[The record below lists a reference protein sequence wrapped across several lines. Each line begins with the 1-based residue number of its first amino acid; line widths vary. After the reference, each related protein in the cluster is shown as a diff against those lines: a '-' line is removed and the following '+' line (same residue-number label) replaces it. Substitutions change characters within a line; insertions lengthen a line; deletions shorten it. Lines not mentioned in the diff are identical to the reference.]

1 MMATPGLPHTLIGA
15 ADRCCP
21 ALCDYRPEAVQVYLN
36 YVLDMERHGEDP
48 IEVSACKPISRDGSG
63 GTAGNGATQVSE
75 VYGAVKALRAERR
88 EVTAISV
95 SKQLCPWGLQE

>member
-1 MMATPGLPHTLIGA
+1 MPDRQAHTLIGA

-48 IEVSACKPISRDGSG
+48 GEVAACKPINRDGSG
-63 GTAGNGATQVSE
+63 GTAGNGATQVFE
-75 VYGAVKALRAERR
+75 VYGAVKALRRAGR
-88 EVTAISV
+88 EVSAVSV
-95 SKQLCPWGLQE
+95 AMKLCPWSLEG

>member
-1 MMATPGLPHTLIGA
+1 MATTGVRHTLIGA

-48 IEVSACKPISRDGSG
+48 VEVSACKPINRDGRG
-63 GTAGNGATQVSE
+63 GAAGNGATQVWD
-75 VYGAVKALRAERR
+75 VRRAVEALRSERR
-88 EVTAISV
+88 EVNAANV
-95 SKQLCPWGLQE
+95 ARKLCPWSLDP